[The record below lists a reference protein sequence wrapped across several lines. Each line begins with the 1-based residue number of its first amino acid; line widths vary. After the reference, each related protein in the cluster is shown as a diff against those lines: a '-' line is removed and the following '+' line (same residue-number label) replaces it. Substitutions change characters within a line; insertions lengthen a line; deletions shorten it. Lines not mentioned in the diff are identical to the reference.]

1 MKVSVAI
8 ASKHGSTREIGEAIS
23 AELTALGHE
32 TQLHDVATANIH
44 DLDTSEAIVL
54 GSAVYFG
61 KWMPAASSF
70 TRDLSA
76 QIKGRPVWLFSSG
89 PVGEP
94 RTPADPA
101 INVEEQLRMTG
112 AIEHQMFAGQVDKSQ
127 LRLGGRSV
135 LRALRVP
142 DGDYRDWTDVRDW
155 ARSIA
160 ATLSAA

>member
-23 AELTALGHE
+23 A
-32 TQLHDVATANIH
+32 
-44 DLDTSEAIVL
+44 
-54 GSAVYFG
+54 
-61 KWMPAASSF
+61 ASSF

-76 QIKGRPVWLFSSG
+76 QIKGRPVWLFSTW

-127 LRLGGRSV
+127 LRLGERSV